1 MRKYLL
7 TENGNFYKAN
17 LHCHSNISDGA
28 LSVEELKAIYMEKG
42 YSIIAYTDHNKLV
55 SHQELNEEN
64 FLALKGYELDVTEEK
79 DIDWSLR
86 KTCHICFIALDKDN
100 QIEIPNGRK
109 YTAEYIN
116 QQMKEGREKGF
127 FVTYNH
133 PGWSLENYEQ
143 YSQYEGMNAFEM
155 FNYGCIVEGYNDYNS
170 KVYDDLLY
178 QGKRI
183 YCIGTDDNH
192 NHYSPDSAQYDSFG
206 AYVMIKSD
214 DLEYRKITK
223 ALENGDFYTS
233 MGPEIKELW
242 FEDGKVHI
250 ETSCADR
257 IVLNTGR
264 RKAAAVFA
272 EGDNAVT
279 TAEFTIEQNDVFFRI
294 SVFDEKGRVA
304 HTNAYFTDDLFEFFG

>member
-7 TENGNFYKAN
+7 PENGNFYKAN

-64 FLALKGYELDVTEEK
+64 FLALNGYELDVTENR
-79 DIDWSLR
+79 DIDWAER

-100 QIEIPNGRK
+100 QIEIPNDRK

-116 QQMKEGREKGF
+116 QKMKEGREKGF

-183 YCIGTDDNH
+183 YCIGSDDNH
-192 NHYSPDSAQYDSFG
+192 NHRSPDSAQYDSFG

-214 DLEYRKITK
+214 ALEYRKITK

-233 MGPEIKELW
+233 MGPEIKKLW

-257 IVLNTGR
+257 IVFNTGR

-272 EGDNAVT
+272 KDDDAVT
-279 TAEFTIEQNDVFFRI
+279 TAEFTIEQKDVFFRI
-294 SVFDEKGRVA
+294 SVFDKKGRAA
-304 HTNAYFTDDLFEFFG
+304 HTNAYFTDNLF